1 MMFRTAFPT
10 DFPCSPRPFQVKS
23 APHLQLK
30 VINTLRPGPRGFWG
44 GLRHR
49 MVLLLALLLTAAT
62 SAFTQTTNVRIN
74 CGGPA
79 YTDAAGHNWLADTYF
94 VGGTK
99 YSFGTKSVA
108 GTNDPALYQTER
120 YADAYAHTN
129 TDPERNADSDANA
142 RWKRRQNQLRRPCLH
157 RYSRSELVCGQ
168 VFRQWHQVHLHPAG
182 QRNE

>member
-120 YADAYAHTN
+120 YAANLVYNIPVTN
-129 TDPERNADSDANA
+129 GSYTVTLLFAEMYFTA
-142 RWKRRQNQLRRPCLH
+142 
-157 RYSRSELVCGQ
+157 
-168 VFRQWHQVHLHPAG
+168 AG
-182 QRNE
+182 QRVFSVALEGQTV